1 MLNRFSSA
9 FFNLYSEIPLEDRYG
24 IYCTAERLAQLRNV
38 SVQDIFS
45 GAYMNTEA
53 AKKLISLAKALGESR

>member
-1 MLNRFSSA
+1 MTNRPSSA

-24 IYCTAERLAQLRNV
+24 IYCTAEYLARVRSV

-45 GAYMNTEA
+45 GAYTNTEA
-53 AKKLISLAKALGESR
+53 AKKLIMIAKAIG

>member
-9 FFNLYSEIPLEDRYG
+9 FFSLYPEIPLTDRYG
-24 IYCTAERLAQLRNV
+24 IYCTAERLARIRSV

-45 GAYMNTEA
+45 GAYMNPKA
-53 AKKLISLAKALGESR
+53 AEKLISLAKAIGESR